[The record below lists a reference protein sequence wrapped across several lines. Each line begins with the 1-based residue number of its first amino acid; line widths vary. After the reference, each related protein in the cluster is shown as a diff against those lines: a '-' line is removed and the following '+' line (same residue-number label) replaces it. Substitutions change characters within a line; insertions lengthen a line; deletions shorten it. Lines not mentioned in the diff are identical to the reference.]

1 MGDADCRLL
10 ERGAEALLALAEHRL
25 PRRGT
30 FDDDAVELFKRG
42 EVKGLGRAVGLRHLM
57 AVTSQQRCNEV
68 AVVVRYVEHSRFLR
82 IRHWGCTVGFLAEKA
97 EFLAEQSAAK

>member
-1 MGDADCRLL
+1 
-10 ERGAEALLALAEHRL
+10 
-25 PRRGT
+25 
-30 FDDDAVELFKRG
+30 
-42 EVKGLGRAVGLRHLM
+42 M
-57 AVTSQQRCNEV
+57 AVTSQQRRQEL